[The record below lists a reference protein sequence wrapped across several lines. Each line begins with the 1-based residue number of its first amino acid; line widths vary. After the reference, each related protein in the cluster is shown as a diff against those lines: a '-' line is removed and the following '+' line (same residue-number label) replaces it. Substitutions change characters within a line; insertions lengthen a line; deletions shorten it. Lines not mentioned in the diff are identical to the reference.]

1 MFVTVG
7 WLSDSEYFWRRSSVG
22 PLFGI
27 LFGRRSFCRAIW
39 IASHLMS
46 ASLDQRHAHG
56 LLSSSNQNRSE
67 CGSVSYSLEGA
78 VCDGGDSTSKFLG
91 VAKSL
96 PSLMSYHPRQ
106 NWFLDWNCSLPV
118 MWFQWEEDLQSLFS
132 IILLGEASSSASF
145 SRRGKCA
152 SSQVGSAAE

>member
-1 MFVTVG
+1 MI
-7 WLSDSEYFWRRSSVG
+7 LST
-22 PLFGI
+22 FGGD
-27 LFGRRSFCRAIW
+27 LLLAHCTAFSLAGEVSARQFGSQATSCQPVSTKGTHRGCFPQQIKTEV
-39 IASHLMS
+39 
-46 ASLDQRHAHG
+46 SLAQYRIR
-56 LLSSSNQNRSE
+56 QEVR
-67 CGSVSYSLEGA
+67 
-78 VCDGGDSTSKFLG
+78 CDGGDSTSKHLG

-96 PSLMSYHPRQ
+96 PSLMSHHPRQ

-118 MWFQWEEDLQSLFS
+118 MWFQWEDDLQSLFS